1 MDWGKD
7 KVYGLI
13 KLEINMKGFSKMIR
27 KMEEECINGQMEI
40 FTTDNFQ
47 MIWDMETVIWFGMTE
62 VLMKVNG
69 LEDCQMGKVN
79 YYLIKVCIKQK
90 VKNQNTVYLKIMY
103 WFSNWN
109 LFLNKNH
116 VILINLIVMVNI
128 IIQQYKNQNYI

>member
-13 KLEINMKGFSKMIR
+13 KLEINMKDFSKMIR
-27 KMEEECINGQMEI
+27 KMEEACINGQMEI

-47 MIWDMETVIWFGMTE
+47 MIWDMEMVIWFGMME

-69 LEDCQMGKVN
+69 LEDCQMEKVN

-90 VKNQNTVYLKIMY
+90 AKNQNTGYLKIMY

-109 LFLNKNH
+109 LFLNKNR
-116 VILINLIVMVNI
+116 VILINLIVMANI

>member
-1 MDWGKD
+1 
-7 KVYGLI
+7 
-13 KLEINMKGFSKMIR
+13 MIR